1 MEGFLQSNNSV
12 MMRKLRYHAA
22 ILMAAIIPVV
32 CGAQVK
38 TDGKSAVIEGVVELD
53 KTVWDFG
60 EVRQDQGP
68 LTCSFNVK
76 NLSGEA
82 IVIYNVVS
90 SCGCTGVKWTR
101 EPIMAG
107 GTGRITAT
115 YSNDEGPYPFDKNL
129 TAYISGIK
137 KPVILRLRGIVLAKK
152 TSNAEL
158 YPQKKGPLGFRSTD
172 IKLGNLSQGS
182 QRGDCVSVANLGDV
196 PLNVTFSDITPGME
210 ISVSPNPVPAGETA
224 RMTYVVTA
232 DRKKWGKNYYYASPV
247 VNGKKYSPIGIW
259 TFTKEDFSGWT
270 KQQLADG
277 SHPDFESS
285 SYDFG
290 ELRKG
295 TPVKASFTVKNLGGS
310 PFVIYKAD
318 ADSEAVRPG
327 SVPTV
332 PAGGKM
338 TFTMDVDTGRLSQG
352 DNDIVVILT
361 TNSPVRPIVNLH
373 ISGKII

>member
-1 MEGFLQSNNSV
+1 

-22 ILMAAIIPVV
+22 ILMAAIIPAV

-38 TDGKSAVIEGVVELD
+38 TDGKSVVIEGVVEFD
-53 KTVWDFG
+53 RTVWDFG
-60 EVRQDQGP
+60 EVKQDQGP

-76 NLSGEA
+76 NLSGDP

-152 TSNAEL
+152 VSNAEL
-158 YPQKKGPLGFRSTD
+158 YPLRKGPMGLRKTD
-172 IKLGNLSQGS
+172 IKLGNMSQGS
-182 QRGDCVSVANLGDV
+182 QRGDWMSIANLGDS
-196 PLNVTFSDITPGME
+196 PMNVTFADVTPGME
-210 ISVSPNPVPAGETA
+210 IAVSPNPVPAGETA

-232 DRKKWGKNYYYASPV
+232 DRTKWGKNYYYASPV
-247 VNGKKYSPIGIW
+247 VNGRKYSPLGIW

-270 KQQLADG
+270 RQQLADG
-277 SHPDFESS
+277 ALPEFSTST
-285 SYDFG
+285 YDFG
-290 ELRKG
+290 EIRKG
-295 TPVKASFTVKNLGGS
+295 TPVKASFTVKNLGAS
-310 PFVIYKAD
+310 PLVIYKAD
-318 ADSEAVRPG
+318 AESEAVKTAP
-327 SVPTV
+327 VPSL
-332 PAGGKM
+332 PGGKEM
-338 TFTMDVDTGRLSQG
+338 TISMDVDTSSLSPG
-352 DNDIVVILT
+352 DQDIVVILT
-361 TNSPVRPIVNLH
+361 TNSPIRPIVNLS